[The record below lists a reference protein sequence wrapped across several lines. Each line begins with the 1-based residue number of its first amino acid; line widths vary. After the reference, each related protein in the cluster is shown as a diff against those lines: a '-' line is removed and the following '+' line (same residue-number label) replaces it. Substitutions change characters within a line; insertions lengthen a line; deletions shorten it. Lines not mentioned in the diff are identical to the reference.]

1 MIRRPPRSTRTDT
14 LFPYTTLV
22 RSHWWCSSIVRCRG
36 TTVHGPNG
44 PICMARWVETAR
56 AIAVETDRSPPGRAE
71 SETSARGICRR
82 FRPVSVRGSRR
93 EEEAVSVGGG
103 NTLVVDDEADVR
115 LLVQLMID
123 QENRGLRVVG
133 EAASGDEALQ
143 VRRRLDVDVVVLDHR
158 MPGLTGLET
167 ATALLAEA
175 PALPIV
181 LYSAFTDRSDEPT

>member
-1 MIRRPPRSTRTDT
+1 M
-14 LFPYTTLV
+14 
-22 RSHWWCSSIVRCRG
+22 
-36 TTVHGPNG
+36 
-44 PICMARWVETAR
+44 
-56 AIAVETDRSPPGRAE
+56 
-71 SETSARGICRR
+71 
-82 FRPVSVRGSRR
+82 
-93 EEEAVSVGGG
+93 SVGGG

-167 ATALLAEA
+167 ATAMLAEA
-175 PALPIV
+175 PDLPIV
-181 LYSAFTDRSDEPT
+181 LYSAFTDERMAAEARSIGI